1 MTDHMTGD
9 GSPEGL
15 GSQGAPPPDHGP
27 AAGPRGGDR
36 RRRRRRRRRILLL
49 IAGVGVVALG
59 ALVAWYELQA
69 NPLGGPGPKVVL
81 TIADNESAGSAIDA
95 LAHDGVVASAFAFRL
110 SDIIH
115 GTPTVTPGSYLFHQN
130 QSFSTVRSILAGGP
144 DVFSVDVLA
153 GLTLSEVSQRVAGLP
168 IAPKGSF
175 VDALKNG
182 SVTSA
187 YSPAGSG
194 SLEGVIG
201 TGEYQ
206 VLPGE
211 TSVQLLT
218 QMVDR
223 FNAQAASLHLTG
235 AAAALGITPA
245 QLVIVASIVEK
256 EGYIDANMGKVSRVV
271 YNRLAHGTP
280 LQMDS
285 TVLYS
290 LGQDGGTVSAA
301 DLQDNTPYNTYLH
314 TGLTPTAI
322 CVPSTTALIAA
333 AHPTPGQWLYFE
345 LVDKNGTEQFSDT
358 YAEQLAAEQLAAARG
373 LP

>member
-1 MTDHMTGD
+1 VVVCF
-9 GSPEGL
+9 L
-15 GSQGAPPPDHGP
+15 G
-27 AAGPRGGDR
+27 
-36 RRRRRRRRRILLL
+36 
-49 IAGVGVVALG
+49 
-59 ALVAWYELQA
+59 LVAWYELQVH
-69 NPLGGPGPKVVL
+69 PLGGPGVKVVV
-81 TIADNESAGSAIDA
+81 TIADNESAGSTIDA
-95 LAHDGVVASAFAFRL
+95 LAHDGIVASGFAFRL

-144 DVFSVDVLA
+144 DVFSVDVLP
-153 GLTLSEVSQRVAGLP
+153 GLTLSEVSQRVADLP
-168 IAPKGSF
+168 LPPKGSF
-175 VDALKNG
+175 VEAQKDG
-182 SVTSA
+182 SVTSG
-187 YSPAGSG
+187 YSPAGAG
-194 SLEGVIG
+194 SLEGLVG

-218 QMVDR
+218 QMVQR
-223 FNAQAASLHLTG
+223 FNAQAASLHLAQ
-235 AAAALGITPA
+235 AAAALDITPA

-256 EGYIDANMGKVSRVV
+256 EGYIDKNMAKVSRVV

-290 LGQDGGTVSAA
+290 LGQDGGPVSAA
-301 DLQDNTPYNTYLH
+301 DLQDDTPYNTYLH

-322 CVPSTTALIAA
+322 CVPSKTALAA
-333 AHPTPGQWLYFE
+333 AADPTPGQWLYFE
-345 LVDKNGTEQFSDT
+345 LVNKNGTEQFSNT
-358 YAEQLAAEQLAAARG
+358 YAEQLAAEQLAVSRG

>member
-1 MTDHMTGD
+1 MTGSMTGD
-9 GSPEGL
+9 GPPEGL
-15 GSQGAPPPDHGP
+15 GREGAPPDGVP
-27 AAGPRGGDR
+27 AAAPRGGDR
-36 RRRRRRRRRILLL
+36 RMRRRRRRRVLLL
-49 IAGVGVVALG
+49 IAGIGFVAILG
-59 ALVAWYELQA
+59 LVAWYELQA
-69 NPLGGPGPKVVL
+69 NPFGGPGPKVVL
-81 TIADNESAGSAIDA
+81 TIADNESAGSTIDA

-144 DVFSVDVLA
+144 DVFSVDVLP
-153 GLTLSEVSQRVAGLP
+153 GLSLSEVSQRVADLP

-175 VDALKNG
+175 VDALKDG
-182 SVTSA
+182 SVTST

-194 SLEGVIG
+194 SLEGLIG

-218 QMVDR
+218 QMLDR
-223 FNAQAASLHLTG
+223 FNVQAASLHLTQG
-235 AAAALGITPA
+235 AAALGITPA

-256 EGYIDANMGKVSRVV
+256 EGYIDKNMGKVSRVV
-271 YNRLAHGTP
+271 YNRLADGTP

-301 DLQDNTPYNTYLH
+301 DLQDNTPYNTYIH

-322 CVPSTTALIAA
+322 CVPSKTALIAA